1 LKYAVS
7 MPNFGE
13 YADPHSIM
21 ELARM
26 VEAHGWDGFFLWDHM
41 LWTSPQSMPL
51 YDPYVLLAA
60 MATATERITIAPM
73 ITPVPR
79 RRPWKLA
86 REIVTLDHL
95 TRGRLMLGVGIGGDW
110 FGDYSSFGEDP
121 ADKTHGT
128 MLDEGLDVLAWLMS
142 GEEFSYEGTHYRV
155 KEVQFLPTPVQ
166 RPRIPIIVAGLW
178 PNKKPFRR
186 AARWD
191 GIAPLAPG
199 EDVQLTPQEIRDLLA
214 YIGEHRTSEGPFQV
228 VFGGRTPGKEPEA
241 ELAQVA
247 AYAEAG
253 VTWWV
258 ENFDWNNP
266 LPQVQERICQGP
278 PRVQAR

>member
-1 LKYAVS
+1 

-13 YADPHSIM
+13 YADPQNIM
-21 ELARM
+21 ELARL

-41 LWTSPQSMPL
+41 LWTWPENMPL

-60 MATATERITIAPM
+60 MGAVTERITIAPM

-121 ADKTHGT
+121 ADKTHGE
-128 MLDEGLDVLAWLMS
+128 MLDEGLEVLSGLLS
-142 GEEFSYEGTHYRV
+142 GEPFSYEGKHYQV
-155 KEVQFLPTPVQ
+155 KEVQFIPRPVQ
-166 RPRIPIIVAGLW
+166 RPRIPVIVAGLW

-199 EDVQLTPQEIRDLLA
+199 EDVQLTPQEIRDLLS
-214 YIGEHRTSEGPFQV
+214 YIGEHRTTQGPFEV
-228 VFGGRTPGKEPEA
+228 VFGGRTPGENPDS
-241 ELAQVA
+241 ELAMVA
-247 AYAEAG
+247 SYAEAG

-266 LPQVQERICQGP
+266 LPQVQERIAQGP
-278 PRVQAR
+278 PRMKAGLTP

>member
-1 LKYAVS
+1 

-13 YADPHSIM
+13 YADPNSIM
-21 ELARM
+21 DLARL

-41 LWTSPQSMPL
+41 LWTWPQNMPL

-60 MATATERITIAPM
+60 MAAVTERITIAPM
-73 ITPVPR
+73 ITPIPR

-86 REIVTLDHL
+86 REIVSLDHL
-95 TRGRLMLGVGIGGDW
+95 TKGRLMLGVGIGGDW
-110 FGDYSSFGEDP
+110 FGDYSTFGEDP
-121 ADKTHGT
+121 ADKTHGE
-128 MLDEGLDVLAWLMS
+128 MLDEGLDVLSGLMS
-142 GEEFSYEGTHYRV
+142 GEPFSYEGKHYHIE
-155 KEVQFLPTPVQ
+155 EVQFLPTPLQ
-166 RPRIPIIVAGLW
+166 RPRIPIVVAGLW

-214 YIGEHRTSEGPFQV
+214 YIGEHRTSEGPFEV

-266 LPQVQERICQGP
+266 LPQVQERISNGP
-278 PRVQAR
+278 PRVGSGQ